1 MEAKRRI
8 TAWTLGCVAVVVWG
22 LSFVATRYAVREIPP
37 LTLAFLRFLVALVVL
52 WPWVRRSLRRID
64 PTRAERRDLFLMGLF
79 GVTLAFV
86 FENLGLARTTAA
98 HGSIIV
104 ATTPIATAAFEA
116 ARDRRLPGPVAI
128 AGLVLAMVGVLLI
141 VGGDASGEA
150 GLIGDLLMV
159 GTVIVW
165 VAYGF
170 LTLRMSRRFP
180 VGAITN
186 VAILWGVVTLA
197 PLALAEL
204 AITGIPRPSP
214 GALAAVVALG
224 VLCSAL
230 AYVAWNQALTVLG
243 VTATNSLI
251 YGIPVVAVIGAV
263 WLLDEPLTVEIVI
276 GGILVLAGLVAANLR
291 AAPTRAP

>member
-1 MEAKRRI
+1 
-8 TAWTLGCVAVVVWG
+8 
-22 LSFVATRYAVREIPP
+22 
-37 LTLAFLRFLVALVVL
+37 
-52 WPWVRRSLRRID
+52 
-64 PTRAERRDLFLMGLF
+64 
-79 GVTLAFV
+79 
-86 FENLGLARTTAA
+86 
-98 HGSIIV
+98 
-104 ATTPIATAAFEA
+104 
-116 ARDRRLPGPVAI
+116 
-128 AGLVLAMVGVLLI
+128 MVGVLLI

-150 GLIGDLLMV
+150 SLVGDLLMV

-165 VAYGF
+165 VVYGF

-204 AITGIPRPSP
+204 AVTGIPRPSP

-224 VLCSAL
+224 VFCSAL

-263 WLLDEPLTVEIVI
+263 WLLDEPLTVEIAVGGALVI
-276 GGILVLAGLVAANLR
+276 AGLVAANLR
-291 AAPTRAP
+291 TAPTHGP